1 MQNNALCQAR
11 NRVFNAAL
19 SLQLFWRFSSK
30 GVCKETTVSSFLK
43 EYGAKAL
50 IRRVAQRGP
59 SGSFEGFNANLGVF
73 EKFGFWRVVFSFDH
87 TLCKTL
93 VDLFTFFFLPTLKTK
108 LWILSDFDA
117 EQCGFK
123 RFLKWVCEE
132 TTVSSFLQ
140 RTWCESTLLLRDF
153 HSRRTEFQDFFKS
166 HCRSNCAESLQF
178 LETPRLRKAPCMAQ
192 TSEALKRECLSTLSS
207 DRRGRRRCK
216 C

>member
-1 MQNNALCQAR
+1 M
-11 NRVFNAAL
+11 
-19 SLQLFWRFSSK
+19 
-30 GVCKETTVSSFLK
+30 
-43 EYGAKAL
+43 
-50 IRRVAQRGP
+50 GP

-73 EKFGFWRVVFSFDH
+73 EKFGFWRVSSH
-87 TLCKTL
+87 STTLCKTL

-140 RTWCESTLLLRDF
+140 RTWCESTLLWGIFTLTKNWV
-153 HSRRTEFQDFFKS
+153 SRLFQIALQKQLCGGISSILGDASFAKS
-166 HCRSNCAESLQF
+166 TLHGL
-178 LETPRLRKAPCMAQ
+178 Q

-216 C
+216 FEKCTHFVLRPKLRATDWALFREKNVQKINVH